1 MGHPVFESRT
11 KTVIWW
17 LAWLLLG
24 AGQSLLFYY
33 THDADNLLTITD
45 GFVSM
50 IIYSGLALAAWF
62 PLSYF
67 NKQTRRP
74 ATLIF
79 NLIGVSAGLV
89 IIWLLLS
96 RMVITAIF
104 TEPGIYSGYW
114 NDTIIY
120 RTGLG
125 VLICILVFLTY
136 YLIISYRRLSDKKL
150 EESRLESLLKETE
163 LKMLR
168 SQINPH
174 FLFNSL
180 NSVSSLT
187 ITDPDK
193 AREMVIKLSD
203 FMRYALS
210 RKDEQ
215 PVTLGREMENLRL
228 YLDIE
233 KTRFGDRLTT
243 EEEIEEGCLDIKI
256 PNMLLQPLY
265 ENAIKHGVHESTGVV
280 KITTVIRCNRQ
291 ILEITIRNN
300 YDPEAVLPAGTG
312 TGLVNVQRRMELSY
326 GKEASLSTEKS
337 DGNFIARL
345 KLPLLK

>member
-17 LAWLLLG
+17 LAWLILG
-24 AGQSLLFYY
+24 ACQSLLFYY
-33 THDADNLLTITD
+33 THDTDTLLTITD

-50 IIYSGLALAAWF
+50 MIYSVLALAAWY
-62 PLSYF
+62 PVSYF
-67 NKQTRRP
+67 NKETRKP
-74 ATLIF
+74 ATLVI
-79 NLIGVSAGLV
+79 NLIAVSAGMV

-96 RMVITAIF
+96 RIINSAIF
-104 TEPGIYSGYW
+104 TEPGIYPDYW
-114 NDTIIY
+114 NKTIIY
-120 RTGLG
+120 RAGLG
-125 VLICILVFLTY
+125 VLICILVLLTY

-291 ILEITIRNN
+291 ILEITIGNN

-326 GKEASLSTEKS
+326 GKEASLSTEKG

>member
-11 KTVIWW
+11 KTVKWW

-67 NKQTRRP
+67 NKQTRKP

-96 RMVITAIF
+96 RMIITAIF
-104 TEPGIYSGYW
+104 TEPGLYSGYW

-187 ITDPDK
+187 ITDPYK
-193 AREMVIKLSD
+193 ARLDAI
-203 FMRYALS
+203 A
-210 RKDEQ
+210 
-215 PVTLGREMENLRL
+215 RL
-228 YLDIE
+228 E
-233 KTRFGDRLTT
+233 
-243 EEEIEEGCLDIKI
+243 
-256 PNMLLQPLY
+256 P
-265 ENAIKHGVHESTGVV
+265 
-280 KITTVIRCNRQ
+280 
-291 ILEITIRNN
+291 
-300 YDPEAVLPAGTG
+300 
-312 TGLVNVQRRMELSY
+312 Y
-326 GKEASLSTEKS
+326 GKETYVTVLKS
-337 DGNFIARL
+337 GE
-345 KLPLLK
+345 KLPVSKSGYRLLKDELRY

>member
-1 MGHPVFESRT
+1 MGHPVFESRS
-11 KTVIWW
+11 KVLIWW

-33 THDADNLLTITD
+33 SHGVDTLMTITD

-50 IIYSGLALAAWF
+50 IIYSGLALAAWY
-62 PLSYF
+62 PLNYF
-67 NKQTRRP
+67 NKQDRRTATR
-74 ATLIF
+74 TL
-79 NLIGVSAGLV
+79 NLIAVSAGIV

-96 RMVITAIF
+96 RIAIAAIF
-104 TEPGIYSGYW
+104 AEPGLSDGYW
-114 NDTIIY
+114 SETIIY

-125 VLICILVFLTY
+125 VLLCILVLLTY
-136 YLIISYRRLSDKKL
+136 YLIISYNQLSARRLQESKL
-150 EESRLESLLKETE
+150 ETLLKETE

-180 NSVSSLT
+180 NSVSALT
-187 ITDPDK
+187 ITNPDK

-203 FMRYALS
+203 FMRYALA

-215 PVTLGREMENLRL
+215 PVTLQRELENLRL

-243 EEEIEEGCLDIKI
+243 EEEISEGCLELRI

-280 KITTVIRCNRQ
+280 KIKTVIRCNRQ
-291 ILEITIRNN
+291 ILEITISNN

-312 TGLVNVQRRMELSY
+312 TGLVNVQRRLELYY
-326 GKEASLSTEKS
+326 GKEASLLTEKIE
-337 DGNFIARL
+337 GHFMVRL
-345 KLPLLK
+345 KLPVMK

>member
-33 THDADNLLTITD
+33 THDADIMLTVTD

-50 IIYSGLALAAWF
+50 MIYSVLALASWYPVSF
-62 PLSYF
+62 F
-67 NKQTRRP
+67 NKQISKTSG
-74 ATLIF
+74 LIF
-79 NLIGVSAGLV
+79 NLIAVSAGLV

-96 RMVITAIF
+96 RLIINAIF
-104 TEPGIYSGYW
+104 PEPGLYSDYW
-114 NDTIIY
+114 NNTFIY
-120 RTGLG
+120 RAGLG
-125 VLICILVFLTY
+125 VLICILVLLTY
-136 YLIISYRRLSDKKL
+136 YLIISYKRLSDKKL
-150 EESRLESLLKETE
+150 EESRLENLLKETE

-187 ITDPDK
+187 ITNPDK

-215 PVTLGREMENLRL
+215 PVTLGRELENLRL

-233 KTRFGDRLTT
+233 KTRFGERLTT
-243 EEEIEEGCLDIKI
+243 AEDITEECLDARI

-280 KITTVIRCNRQ
+280 NITTSIRCTRQ
-291 ILEITIRNN
+291 ILEIVISNN
-300 YDPEAVLPAGTG
+300 YDPEAVLPSGTG
-312 TGLVNVQRRMELSY
+312 TGLVNVQRRLELSY
-326 GKEASLSTEKS
+326 GKEASLTTEKS
-337 DGNFIARL
+337 NGQFIARL
-345 KLPLLK
+345 KMPVLK